1 MASERDPL
9 ALAREAL
16 AGRPAWLVG
25 GAVRDRLL
33 GRMTFDLD
41 VVVDGAVEP
50 AAKALGRAGA
60 AAAAF
65 PLSDAFGVWR
75 VVARDHAWQVD
86 LLPVNGAGIEED
98 LAARDFTVNAIAEPL
113 AGGEAIDPFG
123 GREDL
128 AAGRLRMVS
137 AQAFS
142 ADPLRVLRAA
152 RLACEL
158 QLEPDADTRAAAR
171 SQAAAL
177 RGVAPERVFGEL
189 KRIVVAPE
197 ALRGLAELD
206 RVGATPIVLP
216 ELDALRGIEQSAYH
230 HLDVYDHTLAVLE
243 QGIAIERDPEPVFG
257 DQAGTV
263 AALLAEPLAD
273 ELDRAGALRFG
284 ALLHDAAKPATRGVS
299 AEGKVTFIGHD
310 RVGADLAREVL
321 GRLRASERLRA
332 HVAALTLNHL
342 RLGFLVHRQ
351 PIDRRAVYGY
361 LTACAPVAADVT
373 VLSVADR
380 LATRGRKAD
389 EAIVKHVELA
399 RRMMADAVRFDR
411 ARPAPLVRGDD
422 LAAELGIGP
431 GPEVGRLLE
440 ELAEAQF
447 AGEVTTRDEALSFA
461 RTLARCS

>member
-16 AGRPAWLVG
+16 NGRRAWLVG

-33 GRMTFDLD
+33 GRQTFDLD
-41 VVVDGAVEP
+41 VVVDGPPEE
-50 AAKALGRAGA
+50 AAKALGRAGR
-60 AAAAF
+60 AAAF

-75 VVARDHAWQVD
+75 VVARDHRWQVD
-86 LLPVNGAGIEED
+86 LLPVNGDSIEAD

-113 AGGEAIDPFG
+113 AGGAAIDPFG
-123 GREDL
+123 GRADL

-137 AQAFS
+137 AQAFA

-158 QLEPDADTRAAAR
+158 HLEPDPETRAAAR
-171 SQAAAL
+171 AQAAAV
-177 RGVAPERVFGEL
+177 RDVAPERVFAEL
-189 KRIVVAPE
+189 KRIVIAPE
-197 ALRGLAELD
+197 AVRGLRELD
-206 RVGATPIVLP
+206 RVGATPVVLP

-243 QGIAIERDPEPVFG
+243 EAIAIERDPEPVFRE
-257 DQAGTV
+257 QASAV
-263 AALLAEPLAD
+263 AALLGEPLAD
-273 ELDRAGALRFG
+273 GLSRAGALRFG
-284 ALLHDAAKPATRGVS
+284 ALLHDAAKPQTRGIT
-299 AEGKVTFIGHD
+299 AEGRITFIGHD
-310 RVGADLAREVL
+310 RVGSSLSRDILS
-321 GRLRASERLRA
+321 RLRASERLRA

-351 PIDRRAVYGY
+351 PIDRREIYGY

-389 EAIVKHVELA
+389 EAIAKHVVLA
-399 RRMMADAVRFDR
+399 RRIFAEALAFERD
-411 ARPAPLVRGDD
+411 RPAPLVRGDD
-422 LAAELGIGP
+422 LAAELGIEP
-431 GPEVGRLLE
+431 GPEVGRLLAE
-440 ELAEAQF
+440 VAEARF
-447 AGEVTTRDEALSFA
+447 AGELRTRDEALRFV
-461 RTLARCS
+461 RRLARCS

>member
-1 MASERDPL
+1 MASDRDPL

-16 AGRPAWLVG
+16 NGRRAWLVG

-33 GRMTFDLD
+33 GRETFDLD
-41 VVVDGAVEP
+41 VVVDGPPEE
-50 AAKALGRAGA
+50 AAKALGRTGR
-60 AAAAF
+60 AAAF

-75 VVARDHAWQVD
+75 VVARDHRWQVD
-86 LLPVNGAGIEED
+86 LLPVNGDSIEAD

-123 GREDL
+123 GRADL

-137 AQAFS
+137 PQVFA

-158 QLEPDADTRAAAR
+158 HLEPDAETRAAAR
-171 SQAAAL
+171 ARATAV
-177 RGVAPERVFGEL
+177 REVAPERVFAEL
-189 KRIVVAPE
+189 KRIVIAPE
-197 ALRGLAELD
+197 AVRGLHELD
-206 RVGATPIVLP
+206 RVGATTVVLP

-243 QGIAIERDPEPVFG
+243 EAIAIERDPEPVFREE
-257 DQAGTV
+257 AAAV
-263 AALLAEPLAD
+263 AALLDEPLAD
-273 ELDRAGALRFG
+273 GLTRAGALRLG
-284 ALLHDAAKPATRGVS
+284 ALLHDAAKPQTRGIT
-299 AEGKVTFIGHD
+299 AEGRITFIGHD
-310 RVGADLAREVL
+310 RVGSSLSRDIL

-351 PIDRRAVYGY
+351 PIDRREIYGY

-389 EAIVKHVELA
+389 EAIAKHVVLA
-399 RRMMADAVRFDR
+399 RRIFAEALAFERD
-411 ARPAPLVRGDD
+411 RPAPLVRGDD
-422 LAAELGIGP
+422 LAAELGIEP
-431 GPEVGRLLE
+431 GPEVGRLLAE
-440 ELAEAQF
+440 VAEAQF
-447 AGEVTTRDEALSFA
+447 AGELRTRDEALRYV

>member
-1 MASERDPL
+1 MASDRDPL

-16 AGRPAWLVG
+16 NGRRAWLVG

-33 GRMTFDLD
+33 GRETFDLD
-41 VVVDGAVEP
+41 VVVDGPPEE
-50 AAKALGRAGA
+50 AAKALGRTGR
-60 AAAAF
+60 AAAF

-75 VVARDHAWQVD
+75 VVARDHRWQVD
-86 LLPVNGAGIEED
+86 LLPVNGDSIEAD

-123 GREDL
+123 GRADL

-137 AQAFS
+137 AQAFA

-158 QLEPDADTRAAAR
+158 HLEPDAETRAAAR
-171 SQAAAL
+171 ARATAV
-177 RGVAPERVFGEL
+177 REVAPERVFAEL
-189 KRIVVAPE
+189 KRIVIAPE
-197 ALRGLAELD
+197 AVRGLHELD
-206 RVGATPIVLP
+206 RVGATPVVLP

-243 QGIAIERDPEPVFG
+243 EAIAIERDPEPVFG
-257 DQAGTV
+257 EEAAAV
-263 AALLAEPLAD
+263 AALLGEPLAD
-273 ELDRAGALRFG
+273 GLSRAGALRLG
-284 ALLHDAAKPATRGVS
+284 ALLHDAAKPQTRGVT
-299 AEGKVTFIGHD
+299 AEGRITFIGHD
-310 RVGADLAREVL
+310 RVGASLSRDILS
-321 GRLRASERLRA
+321 RLRASERLRA

-351 PIDRRAVYGY
+351 PIHRREIYGY

-389 EAIVKHVELA
+389 EAIAKHVVLA
-399 RRMMADAVRFDR
+399 RRIFAEAVAFERD
-411 ARPAPLVRGDD
+411 RPAPLVRGDD
-422 LAAELGIGP
+422 LATELGIEP
-431 GPEVGRLLE
+431 GPEVGRLLAE
-440 ELAEAQF
+440 VAEAQF
-447 AGEVTTRDEALSFA
+447 AGELRTRDEALRFV
-461 RTLARCS
+461 RRLARCS